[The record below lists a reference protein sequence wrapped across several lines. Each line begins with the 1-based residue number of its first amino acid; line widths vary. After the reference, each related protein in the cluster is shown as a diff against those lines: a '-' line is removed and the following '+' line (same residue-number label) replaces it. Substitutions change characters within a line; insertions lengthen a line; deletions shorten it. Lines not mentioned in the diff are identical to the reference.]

1 MNHVHRPMAR
11 GHCGSGPKEIPTV
24 DGENNVVAHRLH
36 SQHTDVVLEQHGQ
49 NLFFETVEVRIHY
62 VERHLNG
69 IEREA
74 VLGRGGQ
81 HFQMSWVSQDSGLPP
96 KTLEMRTTVSG
107 EMPRFP
113 LTSSEWTGLLW
124 PVKPMKR
131 ILPAFCAS
139 RHS

>member
-1 MNHVHRPMAR
+1 VNHVHRPMAR

-81 HFQMSWVSQDSGLPP
+81 YFQMYDRAPVA
-96 KTLEMRTTVSG
+96 G
-107 EMPRFP
+107 EADEAN
-113 LTSSEWTGLLW
+113 LTSLL
-124 PVKPMKR
+124 R
-131 ILPAFCAS
+131 IQAFMRYLLS
-139 RHS
+139 SGSLLEEPTRLLVR